1 MQKSSIQYILK
12 LSIPIFFAN
21 LAIPMVGIIDTA
33 LMGNLGS
40 LSYLSATSV
49 AANLFSMI
57 FWSFGFLRMGT
68 VGMVS
73 QANGRN
79 DYTEILNIVVRN
91 LLFVL
96 AISITIILLQNLILS
111 LSLKIF
117 DLSEATRNLYEQY
130 FKIRVYSAPG
140 ELTLYIITG
149 LFVGLQKTK
158 TSSLAV
164 GFFSILNILLSI
176 VLVTKFDLNI
186 KGVAYGTL
194 FSALITSIIFLIYMF
209 WYLSKYTKITINF
222 AQIFN
227 LKKIKNIFNINLN
240 IFIRTILLTFSFLW
254 FTYLGT
260 QIGETYVAANFNLK
274 KIKNIFN
281 INLNIFIRTILL
293 TFSFLWFTYLGTQ
306 IGENYVAANAILI
319 NLVFLSAF
327 ILDAYAFSTEGIV
340 GYSLG
345 KKDLNLFKNIVKNS
359 FILSSISG
367 LIISIIFFFT
377 NNLVINLMSDI
388 NEIRELSSSYAVWLI
403 ILPVISSFCYQFDGI
418 FIGASQTKELRN
430 AMIFSVFS
438 YLLISIL
445 LIKFLFNTGIW
456 ISLCIFMILRA
467 VSLFYYLD
475 KIYLRFR
482 KN

>member
-79 DYTEILNIVVRN
+79 DYSEILNIVIRN

-176 VLVTKFDLNI
+176 VLVTRFDLNI

-222 AQIFN
+222 TQIFN

-260 QIGETYVAANFNLK
+260 QIGEDF
-274 KIKNIFN
+274 
-281 INLNIFIRTILL
+281 
-293 TFSFLWFTYLGTQ
+293 
-306 IGENYVAANAILI
+306 VAANAILI

>member
-21 LAIPMVGIIDTA
+21 LAIPMVGIIDAA

-227 LKKIKNIFNINLN
+227 LKRIKNIFNINLN

-260 QIGETYVAANFNLK
+260 QIGED
-274 KIKNIFN
+274 
-281 INLNIFIRTILL
+281 
-293 TFSFLWFTYLGTQ
+293 
-306 IGENYVAANAILI
+306 YVAANAILI

-388 NEIRELSSSYAVWLI
+388 DEIRKLSSSYVVWLI

-467 VSLFYYLD
+467 ISLFYYLD

>member
-21 LAIPMVGIIDTA
+21 LAIPMVGIIDTT

-79 DYTEILNIVVRN
+79 DYSEILNIVIRN

-96 AISITIILLQNLILS
+96 TISIIVILIQNLILN

-117 DLSEATRNLYEQY
+117 DLSEITKDLYEQY
-130 FKIRVYSAPG
+130 FKIRIYSAPG

-158 TSSLAV
+158 TSSFVV
-164 GFFSILNILLSI
+164 GFFSILNILISV

-186 KGVAYGTL
+186 KGVAYGTF
-194 FSALITSIIFLIYMF
+194 FSALITSIIFLIYTF
-209 WYLSKYTKITINF
+209 WYLSKYAKIEIKF
-222 AQIFN
+222 AQILN
-227 LKKIKNIFNINLN
+227 LKKIKDIFNINLN

-260 QIGETYVAANFNLK
+260 QIGED
-274 KIKNIFN
+274 
-281 INLNIFIRTILL
+281 
-293 TFSFLWFTYLGTQ
+293 
-306 IGENYVAANAILI
+306 YVAANAILI

-345 KKDLNLFKNIVKNS
+345 KKDLTLFKNIVKNS

-367 LIISIIFFFT
+367 LIISIIFFLT
-377 NNLVINLMSDI
+377 NNFVINFMSDI
-388 NEIRELSSSYAVWLI
+388 DEIRKLSSSYVIWLI

-430 AMIFSVFS
+430 AMIFSVLV

-467 VSLFYYLD
+467 ISLFWYLNR
-475 KIYLRFR
+475 IYLRF
-482 KN
+482 

>member
-79 DYTEILNIVVRN
+79 DYSEILNIVVRN

-227 LKKIKNIFNINLN
+227 LRKIKNIFNINLN

-260 QIGETYVAANFNLK
+260 QIGEDF
-274 KIKNIFN
+274 
-281 INLNIFIRTILL
+281 
-293 TFSFLWFTYLGTQ
+293 
-306 IGENYVAANAILI
+306 VAANAILI

-345 KKDLNLFKNIVKNS
+345 KKDLILFKNIVKNS

-367 LIISIIFFFT
+367 LIISIIFLFT

-388 NEIRELSSSYAVWLI
+388 DEIRKLSSSYAVWLI

-467 VSLFYYLD
+467 ISLFYYLD

>member
-1 MQKSSIQYILK
+1 MQKSSIKYILK

-21 LAIPMVGIIDTA
+21 LAVPMVGIIDTA
-33 LMGNLGS
+33 LMGNLGN

-79 DYTEILNIVVRN
+79 DYSEILNIVIRN
-91 LLFVL
+91 LLFVAL
-96 AISITIILLQNLILS
+96 ISIIIILLQNFILN

-117 DLSEATRNLYEQY
+117 DLSKNTKDLYEQY
-130 FKIRVYSAPG
+130 FRIRVYSAPG

-158 TSSLAV
+158 TSSFAV
-164 GFFSILNILLSI
+164 GFFSLLNILTSI
-176 VLVTKFDLNI
+176 VLVAIFDLNI
-186 KGVAYGTL
+186 KGVAYGTF
-194 FSALITSIIFLIYMF
+194 FSALITSSIFLFYTF
-209 WYLSKYTKITINF
+209 FYLSKFTKIKIDF
-222 AQIFN
+222 EQILN
-227 LKKIKNIFNINLN
+227 LNQIKNIFNINLN

-260 QIGETYVAANFNLK
+260 QIGED
-274 KIKNIFN
+274 
-281 INLNIFIRTILL
+281 
-293 TFSFLWFTYLGTQ
+293 
-306 IGENYVAANAILI
+306 YVAANAILI

-359 FILSSISG
+359 FILSSLSG
-367 LIISIIFFFT
+367 LIISIIYFFAYEY
-377 NNLVINLMSDI
+377 VINLMSDLE
-388 NEIRELSSSYAVWLI
+388 EIRKLSSSYVIWLI
-403 ILPVISSFCYQFDGI
+403 ILPLISSFCYQFDGI

-430 AMIFSVFS
+430 AMVFSVMS
-438 YLLISIL
+438 YLIISIVL
-445 LIKFLFNTGIW
+445 TKLLFNNGIW

-467 VSLFYYLD
+467 FSLFYYLN
-475 KIYLRFR
+475 KIYLRF
-482 KN
+482 

>member
-1 MQKSSIQYILK
+1 MQKSSIKYILK

-21 LAIPMVGIIDTA
+21 LAVPMVGIIDTA
-33 LMGNLGS
+33 LMGNLGN

-79 DYTEILNIVVRN
+79 DYSEILNIVIRN
-91 LLFVL
+91 LLFVAL
-96 AISITIILLQNLILS
+96 ISIIIILLQNLILN

-117 DLSEATRNLYEQY
+117 DLSETTRDLYEQY
-130 FKIRVYSAPG
+130 FRIRVYSAPG

-158 TSSLAV
+158 TSSFAV
-164 GFFSILNILLSI
+164 GFFSLLNILISI
-176 VLVTKFDLNI
+176 VLVAIFDLNI

-194 FSALITSIIFLIYMF
+194 LSALITSSIFLFYTF
-209 WYLSKYTKITINF
+209 FYLSKFTKIKINF
-222 AQIFN
+222 GQILN
-227 LKKIKNIFNINLN
+227 LNKIKDIFNINLN

-260 QIGETYVAANFNLK
+260 QIGED
-274 KIKNIFN
+274 
-281 INLNIFIRTILL
+281 
-293 TFSFLWFTYLGTQ
+293 
-306 IGENYVAANAILI
+306 YVAANAILI

-345 KKDLNLFKNIVKNS
+345 RKDLNLFKNIVKNS
-359 FILSSISG
+359 FILSSVSG
-367 LIISIIFFFT
+367 LIISIIYFFAYEY
-377 NNLVINLMSDI
+377 VINLMSDLE
-388 NEIRELSSSYAVWLI
+388 EIRKLSSSYVIWLI
-403 ILPVISSFCYQFDGI
+403 IFPLISSFCYQFDGI

-438 YLLISIL
+438 YLIISIFL
-445 LIKFLFNTGIW
+445 TKLLFNNGIW

-467 VSLFYYLD
+467 LSLFHYLD
-475 KIYLRFR
+475 KIYLRF
-482 KN
+482 KS

>member
-1 MQKSSIQYILK
+1 MQKSSIKYILK

-21 LAIPMVGIIDTA
+21 LAIPMVGIIDTT
-33 LMGNLGS
+33 LMGNMGNLY
-40 LSYLSATSV
+40 YLSATSV

-79 DYTEILNIVVRN
+79 DHSEILNIVFRN
-91 LLFVL
+91 LLFVIT
-96 AISITIILLQNLILS
+96 ISIIIILIQNLILN

-117 DLSEATRNLYEQY
+117 DLSEITKDLYEQY
-130 FKIRVYSAPG
+130 FRIRVYSAPG

-158 TSSLAV
+158 ISSFAV
-164 GFFSILNILLSI
+164 GFFSILNILIS
-176 VLVTKFDLNI
+176 VALVTKFDLNI

-209 WYLSKYTKITINF
+209 WYLSKYTKIVIKLS
-222 AQIFN
+222 QIFN
-227 LKKIKNIFNINLN
+227 MKKIKDIFNINAN

-260 QIGETYVAANFNLK
+260 QVGED
-274 KIKNIFN
+274 
-281 INLNIFIRTILL
+281 
-293 TFSFLWFTYLGTQ
+293 
-306 IGENYVAANAILI
+306 YVAANAILI

-345 KKDLNLFKNIVKNS
+345 KKNLTLFKNIVRNS

-377 NNLVINLMSDI
+377 NNFVINFMSDI
-388 NEIRELSSSYAVWLI
+388 DEIRRLSSSYVIWLI
-403 ILPVISSFCYQFDGI
+403 ILPTISSFCYQFDGI
-418 FIGASQTKELRN
+418 FIGTSQTKELRN
-430 AMIFSVFS
+430 AMIFSVLV

-467 VSLFYYLD
+467 VSLFWYLNR
-475 KIYLRFR
+475 IYLRF
-482 KN
+482 

>member
-79 DYTEILNIVVRN
+79 DYSEILNIVIRN

-96 AISITIILLQNLILS
+96 AISIIIILLQNLILS

-176 VLVTKFDLNI
+176 VLVTRFDLNI

-260 QIGETYVAANFNLK
+260 QIGEDF
-274 KIKNIFN
+274 
-281 INLNIFIRTILL
+281 
-293 TFSFLWFTYLGTQ
+293 
-306 IGENYVAANAILI
+306 VAANAILI

-467 VSLFYYLD
+467 ISLFYYLD

>member
-1 MQKSSIQYILK
+1 MQKSSIKYILK

-21 LAIPMVGIIDTA
+21 LAVPMVGIIDTA
-33 LMGNLGS
+33 LMGNLGN

-73 QANGRN
+73 QASGRN
-79 DYTEILNIVVRN
+79 DYSEILNIVIRN
-91 LLFVL
+91 LLFVAL
-96 AISITIILLQNLILS
+96 ISIIIILLQNFILN

-117 DLSEATRNLYEQY
+117 DLSEATRDLYEQY
-130 FKIRVYSAPG
+130 FRIRVYSAPG

-164 GFFSILNILLSI
+164 GFFSLLNILISI
-176 VLVTKFDLNI
+176 VLVTKFNMNI

-194 FSALITSIIFLIYMF
+194 LSALITSSIFLFYTF
-209 WYLSKYTKITINF
+209 FYLSKFTKIKISF
-222 AQIFN
+222 GQILN
-227 LKKIKNIFNINLN
+227 LNKIKDIFNIN
-240 IFIRTILLTFSFLW
+240 I
-254 FTYLGT
+254 
-260 QIGETYVAANFNLK
+260 
-274 KIKNIFN
+274 
-281 INLNIFIRTILL
+281 NIFIRTILL

-345 KKDLNLFKNIVKNS
+345 RKDLNLFKNIVKNS

-367 LIISIIFFFT
+367 LIISIIYFFSYEQ
-377 NNLVINLMSDI
+377 VINLMSDLE
-388 NEIRELSSSYAVWLI
+388 EIRKLSSSYVIWLI
-403 ILPVISSFCYQFDGI
+403 ILPLISSFCYQFDGI

-430 AMIFSVFS
+430 AMIFSVLS
-438 YLLISIL
+438 YLIISIVL
-445 LIKFLFNTGIW
+445 TKLIFNNGIW
-456 ISLCIFMILRA
+456 ISLCVFMILRA
-467 VSLFYYLD
+467 LSLFYYLD
-475 KIYLRFR
+475 KIYLRF
-482 KN
+482 KS

>member
-117 DLSEATRNLYEQY
+117 NLSEATRNLYEQY

-260 QIGETYVAANFNLK
+260 QIGED
-274 KIKNIFN
+274 
-281 INLNIFIRTILL
+281 
-293 TFSFLWFTYLGTQ
+293 
-306 IGENYVAANAILI
+306 YVAANAILI

-388 NEIRELSSSYAVWLI
+388 DEIRKLSSSYVVWLI

-467 VSLFYYLD
+467 ISLFYYLD

>member
-21 LAIPMVGIIDTA
+21 LAIPMVGIIDTT

-73 QANGRN
+73 QANGKN
-79 DYTEILNIVVRN
+79 DHSEILNIIIRN

-96 AISITIILLQNLILS
+96 TISIILILIQNFILN

-117 DLSEATRNLYEQY
+117 DLSEATKDLYSQY
-130 FKIRVYSAPG
+130 FRIRVYSAPG

-158 TSSLAV
+158 TSSFAV
-164 GFFSILNILLSI
+164 GFFSILNILISV

-186 KGVAYGTL
+186 KGVAYGTF
-194 FSALITSIIFLIYMF
+194 FSALITSIIFLIYTF
-209 WYLSKYTKITINF
+209 WYLSKYAKIEIKFT
-222 AQIFN
+222 QILN
-227 LKKIKNIFNINLN
+227 IKKIKDIFNINLN

-260 QIGETYVAANFNLK
+260 QIGED
-274 KIKNIFN
+274 
-281 INLNIFIRTILL
+281 
-293 TFSFLWFTYLGTQ
+293 
-306 IGENYVAANAILI
+306 YVAANAILI

-345 KKDLNLFKNIVKNS
+345 KKDLTLFKNIVKNS

-377 NNLVINLMSDI
+377 NNFVINFMSDI
-388 NEIRELSSSYAVWLI
+388 DEIRKLSSSYVIWLI

-430 AMIFSVFS
+430 AMIFSVLV

-467 VSLFYYLD
+467 ISLFWYLNR
-475 KIYLRFR
+475 IYLRF
-482 KN
+482 

>member
-21 LAIPMVGIIDTA
+21 LAIPMVGIIDTT

-73 QANGRN
+73 QANGKN
-79 DYTEILNIVVRN
+79 DHSEILNIIIRN

-96 AISITIILLQNLILS
+96 TISIILILIQNFILN

-117 DLSEATRNLYEQY
+117 DLSEATKDLYSQY
-130 FKIRVYSAPG
+130 FRIRVYSAPG

-158 TSSLAV
+158 TSSFAV
-164 GFFSILNILLSI
+164 GFFSILNILISV

-186 KGVAYGTL
+186 KGVAYGTF
-194 FSALITSIIFLIYMF
+194 FSALITSIIFLIYTF
-209 WYLSKYTKITINF
+209 WYLSKYAKIEIKVT
-222 AQIFN
+222 QILN
-227 LKKIKNIFNINLN
+227 IKKIKDIFNINLN

-260 QIGETYVAANFNLK
+260 QIGED
-274 KIKNIFN
+274 
-281 INLNIFIRTILL
+281 
-293 TFSFLWFTYLGTQ
+293 
-306 IGENYVAANAILI
+306 YVAANAILI

-345 KKDLNLFKNIVKNS
+345 KKDLTLFKNIVKNS

-377 NNLVINLMSDI
+377 NNFVINFMSDI
-388 NEIRELSSSYAVWLI
+388 DEIRKLSSSYVIWLI

-430 AMIFSVFS
+430 AMIFSVLV

-467 VSLFYYLD
+467 ISLFWYLNR
-475 KIYLRFR
+475 IYLRF
-482 KN
+482 

>member
-260 QIGETYVAANFNLK
+260 QIGEDF
-274 KIKNIFN
+274 
-281 INLNIFIRTILL
+281 
-293 TFSFLWFTYLGTQ
+293 
-306 IGENYVAANAILI
+306 VAANAILI